1 MVIITKVVHFLLG
14 TYFARH
20 AAYADHYSK
29 AHSQQG
35 DNTRIMF
42 LARVI
47 VGKSTLGRPD
57 FYKPDRDQNENIHD
71 SCVDNTLYPRIFVV
85 FDSNQIYPEYV
96 LEYGG

>member
-1 MVIITKVVHFLLG
+1 
-14 TYFARH
+14 
-20 AAYADHYSK
+20 
-29 AHSQQG
+29 
-35 DNTRIMF
+35 MF

-47 VGKSTLGRPD
+47 VGKYRLGDSD
-57 FYKPDRDQNENIHD
+57 FCKPDGDQDENIHD